1 MATQSTITL
10 TKADFHGQR
19 RNTTGKSRNDRR
31 WLGKRMFYA
40 ALGIKSKPQ
49 VFHLFDSQEVA

>member
-1 MATQSTITL
+1 MQVQNTITL

-19 RNTTGKSRNDRR
+19 RSNTGKSRNDRR

-49 VFHLFDSQEVA
+49 VFHLFETQEVA